1 VLHQLLLRDLLLS
14 QHRLLHQH
22 QQLLLCLRRKA
33 MLLLKPLR
41 PMLRL
46 RLPQPQCPLF
56 LVLRNHLVWVHL
68 VVQFRRLR
76 AVVVQFRHHLVV
88 QVERQVLVVRQW
100 VVVLLA
106 RVLVLALVVFLQV
119 HWVAVL

>member
-1 VLHQLLLRDLLLS
+1 MQRLHLLQHRHQLL
-14 QHRLLHQH
+14 RLLQRSQLKLRQQFHKLLRLKLH
-22 QQLLLCLRRKA
+22 QQRLLRQQR
-33 MLLLKPLR
+33 
-41 PMLRL
+41 
-46 RLPQPQCPLF
+46 
-56 LVLRNHLVWVHL
+56 RNHLVWVHL

-88 QVERQVLVVRQW
+88 QVGRQVLVVRQW

-119 HWVAVL
+119 HWVAVR